1 MNKAEMVKAIAVD
14 LQTTDVKLVGR
25 VVDRWVNAIADV
37 LEGDGR
43 IAVGGLGVFKVVE
56 RAAVSRPNPQDRTE
70 IIHTPARNTVTFK
83 PTRALKEAVQ

>member
-1 MNKAEMVKAIAVD
+1 MNKAEMVKAIAAGACV
-14 LQTTDVKLVGR
+14 TEEAAGR
-25 VVDRWVNAIADV
+25 VIDRWVNAIADV